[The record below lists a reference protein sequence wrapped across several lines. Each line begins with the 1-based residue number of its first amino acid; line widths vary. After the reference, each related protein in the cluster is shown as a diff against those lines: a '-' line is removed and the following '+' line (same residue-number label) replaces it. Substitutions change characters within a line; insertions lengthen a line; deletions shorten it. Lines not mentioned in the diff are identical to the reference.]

1 MPPTRLS
8 VNPSLRSMTGFGRA
22 EAIAEGFAVTVEAR
36 SVNHRHLDIALRL
49 PRALAAVEMDA
60 RRLIQSR
67 LERGRVDVA
76 VQVGP
81 APGQSSQQ
89 VRVDVALAAQYVE
102 QARVL
107 GRAVGLGE
115 DVPLSW
121 VLERSG
127 VVRMEESETSAG
139 SIAWPP
145 LAEVLGRALDELV
158 ACRATE
164 GAALGAELA
173 GQHRA
178 LQAQVDAIAARTPG
192 ALARYQTR
200 LRERIAALLGDAAV
214 DAGRVITEVAIWA
227 EKTDVREELTRLGAH
242 LEQLAALLERGGAL
256 GRPLDFLIQE
266 LNREVNTIASKADDL
281 ELSQSA
287 LAAKGII
294 EKMREQAQN
303 LE

>member
-1 MPPTRLS
+1 MIETPTEAREPDLPKSRASVTAPTPSRKSTTSVARAQRLMTERAPSLAAGPACVNRNILTLQAISPYHHWMPPTRLS

-22 EAIAEGFAVTVEAR
+22 EAIADGFAVTIEAR

-49 PRALAAVEMDA
+49 PRTLAAIEMDA

-89 VRVDVALAAQYVE
+89 VRVDAALAAQYVE
-102 QARVL
+102 QARAL

-139 SIAWPP
+139 S
-145 LAEVLGRALDELV
+145 
-158 ACRATE
+158 
-164 GAALGAELA
+164 
-173 GQHRA
+173 
-178 LQAQVDAIAARTPG
+178 
-192 ALARYQTR
+192 
-200 LRERIAALLGDAAV
+200 
-214 DAGRVITEVAIWA
+214 
-227 EKTDVREELTRLGAH
+227 
-242 LEQLAALLERGGAL
+242 
-256 GRPLDFLIQE
+256 
-266 LNREVNTIASKADDL
+266 
-281 ELSQSA
+281 
-287 LAAKGII
+287 
-294 EKMREQAQN
+294 
-303 LE
+303 

>member
-1 MPPTRLS
+1 MIDTPTEAREPDFPNRRASATAPTPSRKSTTSVARAQRLMTERGPSLAAAPTGVNRNILTLQAISPYHHWMPPTRLS
-8 VNPSLRSMTGFGRA
+8 ANPSLRSMTGFGRA
-22 EAIAEGFAVTVEAR
+22 EAIAAGFAVTVEAR

-67 LERGRVDVA
+67 LERGRVDVV

-89 VRVDVALAAQYVE
+89 VCIDAALAAQYVE
-102 QARVL
+102 QARTL

-139 SIAWPP
+139 SIAWPA

-158 ACRATE
+158 TCRATE
-164 GAALGAELA
+164 GAALGTELA
-173 GQHRA
+173 AQHLA

-200 LRERIAALLGDAAV
+200 LRERIAA
-214 DAGRVITEVAIWA
+214 
-227 EKTDVREELTRLGAH
+227 
-242 LEQLAALLERGGAL
+242 
-256 GRPLDFLIQE
+256 
-266 LNREVNTIASKADDL
+266 
-281 ELSQSA
+281 
-287 LAAKGII
+287 
-294 EKMREQAQN
+294 
-303 LE
+303 